1 MKHPFCITPD
11 WLTGGEKMLILD
23 IAMLGVLWE
32 TLAVSRVTFGTEGK
46 ILEGHVGAG
55 LTALFPLAVLFAMK
69 EGNEKVPTLLT
80 DYILKGTC

>member
-1 MKHPFCITPD
+1 MGDSGRVSGDFWD
-11 WLTGGEKMLILD
+11 RGE
-23 IAMLGVLWE
+23 
-32 TLAVSRVTFGTEGK
+32 